1 MLTDKQLLFALG
13 QVQEVQ
19 KKHFGEGIGITII
32 TGRDTT
38 DFVVNVDY
46 GVEKMPQGD
55 LIPLEKEFEFN
66 SSLTE
71 DQCVD
76 YLQDIEKIV
85 KKC

>member
-13 QVQEVQ
+13 QVQELQ
-19 KKHFGEGIGITII
+19 KKHFGKNSGLTII

-46 GVEKMPQGD
+46 GVERMPQGD
-55 LIPLEKEFEFN
+55 LVPLEKEFEFN
-66 SSLTE
+66 STLTE

-76 YLQDIEKIV
+76 YLQDIDNLMKE
-85 KKC
+85 C